1 MRNNKKKGFTLVE
14 LLVVI
19 AILAILATVSTV
31 GYTAFVK
38 SARNSNAATELEQIA
53 RIIETDLM
61 DDGKLTIGT
70 TEITMNEDED
80 ALVAAAGVD
89 IEAVLATH
97 IDIAPLLGEGDT
109 LELDGLKLTLTKD
122 YNGAE
127 GTASVTLFK

>member
-31 GYTAFVK
+31 GYTAFVQR
-38 SARNSNAATELEQIA
+38 ARNSNAATELEQIA
-53 RIIETDLM
+53 RIIEADLM

-70 TEITMNEDED
+70 TEITRGED
-80 ALVAAAGVD
+80 ALVAAEGVD

-97 IDIAPLLGEGDT
+97 TDIAPLLGDGDT
-109 LELDGLKLTLTKD
+109 LELDGLTLTLTKD
-122 YNGAE
+122 YNGTD
-127 GTASVTLFK
+127 GTASVTLFE